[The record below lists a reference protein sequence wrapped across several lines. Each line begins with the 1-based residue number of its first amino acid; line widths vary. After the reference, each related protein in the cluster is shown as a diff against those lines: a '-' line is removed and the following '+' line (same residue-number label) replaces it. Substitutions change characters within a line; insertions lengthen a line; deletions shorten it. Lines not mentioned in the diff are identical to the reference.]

1 MEIPVYLFTGFLDA
15 GKTTFIQK
23 TLEDTRFNQGEST
36 LLLLCEDGEESYVP
50 ELFSGRRVFM
60 EAISRPEDLTADS
73 LDQLCRKHACERVI
87 VEYNG
92 MWMLDHLY
100 QALPKEW
107 MVYQEFMFVDAGS
120 FFAYNANMRELVV
133 DKLKSCE
140 MVVFNRAA
148 DDLDKLE
155 IHKMVRAINRRAE
168 IAYEDAIGSVTFDD
182 IPDEL
187 PYDMSAPVIEIK
199 PEDYATWYRD
209 ISEEMD
215 QYSGKTVAL
224 SGYVICRED
233 LPDNTFIFG
242 RQVMTCCAD
251 DTAFAG
257 VLCVYPNAKA
267 LEHRAWVKVTAKIAL
282 RNHKIYGRK
291 GPVLTVLSVEPDQE
305 PKNPVAT
312 FY

>member
-36 LLLLCEDGEESYVP
+36 LLLLCEDGEESYAP
-50 ELFSGRRVFM
+50 ELFSGRRVFT
-60 EAISRPEDLTADS
+60 ETISRPEDLTADA
-73 LDQLCRKHACERVI
+73 LDHLCRKHACERVI

-92 MWMLDHLY
+92 MWKLDHLY

-107 MVYQEFMFVDAGS
+107 MVYQEFMFVDAAS
-120 FFAYNANMRELVV
+120 FFVYNANMRELVV

-140 MVVFNRAA
+140 MVVFNRAT

-168 IAYEDAIGSVTFDD
+168 IAYEDAFGVVTFDD

-187 PYDMSAPVIEIK
+187 PFDVNAPVIELK
-199 PEDYATWYRD
+199 LEDYAAWYRD

-215 QYSGKTVAL
+215 KYSGKIVSL
-224 SGYVICRED
+224 SGYVIRRDD
-233 LPDNTFIFG
+233 LPENTFIFG

-257 VLCVYPNAKA
+257 VLCVYSDSKT
-267 LEHRAWVKVTAKIAL
+267 LEHRAWVKVKAKIAL

-291 GPVLTVLSVEPDQE
+291 GPVLTVLSVEADQE